1 MVSCRL
7 HRHWHV
13 GLLILE
19 YITNTTVELLSR
31 AAPRLGRLTR
41 DEDGVGLGHERV
53 ICVAVGGGVA
63 TRRGHFRLGSGAP
76 PSTIGIRRAFVSFL
90 GSRPLKGEGAK
101 DEKWT

>member
-63 TRRGHFRLGSGAP
+63 TRRGHCQVGQRSAAKHDWDP
-76 PSTIGIRRAFVSFL
+76 PCLRKFL
-90 GSRPLKGEGAK
+90 GIAAFKGGGG
-101 DEKWT
+101 